1 MGAVF
6 SGPKPGRKA
15 ALVAS
20 PELGH
25 GTLVLRAAAV
35 IATSIKDQRLL
46 TRPRALLTRRDGSG
60 KR

>member
-15 ALVAS
+15 AWVAS

-25 GTLVLRAAAV
+25 GTLVLLAAAV
-35 IATSIKDQRLL
+35 LPTSTKDRRLL
-46 TRPRALLTRRDGSG
+46 TRPRALLTRRNGSG